1 MDKRS
6 RGTLL
11 RAVSLLTLLCAPV
24 VHAEDSTAKGF
35 ALSRFEPA
43 ERGSHFFSA
52 ESLNWKNSGLPVFGF
67 VADYAYKPLVM
78 YQVTP
83 AGPQELVT
91 VAKNF
96 ALGHLG
102 GTFNLGER
110 FRVGADLPVVIYAD
124 GAAGQLGLVTYQPP
138 QRSAVGDLRVSA
150 DWRFYGAENDSV
162 RAGVGVR
169 LFLPT
174 GDPRAYAGDGTL
186 RGTVQLQ
193 AAGEVAKYFA
203 WSARLGIQVK
213 GRELVYA
220 GGQVG
225 SEVQGG
231 LAAGARL
238 VDGHLIVGPE
248 LSASTTFMQ
257 AFSAQSTAVD
267 VMLGA
272 HYEINPQWRVGLGV
286 GRGAT
291 AALGSP
297 AVRGLLSVE
306 WTPAGDVECQALRA
320 ADAAQ
325 REALERENATR
336 LAREQEAI
344 ASAARA
350 AAARAEAARV
360 AAEQAA
366 NDEATASRRAREKA
380 LADDDGDGVA
390 NGEDGCPAEN
400 GFVSADAAK
409 NGCPT
414 GAVVGDQLVL
424 DLVRFKTNS
433 DFILAESNVVLE
445 KVAAAIARLPA
456 NYQYRVEG
464 HTDSMGPASFNK
476 DLSER
481 RAKSVIAWL
490 VSKGL
495 DAKRFTAAG
504 IGPDRPVA
512 GNDTEPNRQLNRRV
526 EFHITNLGVKP

>member
-1 MDKRS
+1 MHNRFW
-6 RGTLL
+6 GTLL
-11 RAVSLLTLLCAPV
+11 RGVSLLTTLFAPV
-24 VHAEDSTAKGF
+24 VHAADSTADGF
-35 ALSRFEPA
+35 VLSRFEPA
-43 ERGSHFFSA
+43 ERGSHFFST
-52 ESLNWKNSGLPVFGF
+52 ESLNWKSSGLPVFGF
-67 VADYAYKPLVM
+67 VGDYAYKPLVI
-78 YQVTP
+78 YAVP
-83 AGPQELVT
+83 PDGSQELT
-91 VAKNF
+91 AVANNY

-124 GAAGQLGLVTYQPP
+124 GSAGQLGLVTYQPP
-138 QRSAVGDLRVSA
+138 QRSAVGDLRLSA
-150 DWRFYGAENDSV
+150 DWRFYGAATDSF

-174 GDPRAYAGDGTL
+174 GDPRGYAGDGTL

-203 WSARLGIQVK
+203 WSARAGVQVK

-220 GGQVG
+220 GGQIG
-225 SEVQGG
+225 SEAQLG

-238 VDGHLIVGPE
+238 VDGRLIVGPE
-248 LSASTTFMQ
+248 LMASTTFTQ
-257 AFSAQSTAVD
+257 AFSAQSTAFD
-267 VMLGA
+267 LLLGA
-272 HYEINPQWRVGLGV
+272 HYEVNPQWRLGLGI
-286 GRGAT
+286 GRGVT
-291 AALGSP
+291 VALGSP

-306 WTPAGDVECQALRA
+306 WTPAGDVECQAQRA

-325 REALERENATR
+325 REALEREEAAR
-336 LAREQEAI
+336 VAREDEAI
-344 ASAARA
+344 AQAAQK
-350 AAARAEAARV
+350 AAARAEAERFAAQQAARDEASAARV
-360 AAEQAA
+360 AREQ
-366 NDEATASRRAREKA
+366 A

-390 NGEDGCPAEN
+390 NGEDGCPGEN
-400 GFVSADAAK
+400 GFASADKLK

-433 DFILAESNVVLE
+433 DLILPESNVVLE
-445 KVAAAIARLPA
+445 KVAAAIQKLPA
-456 NYQYRVEG
+456 GYQYRVEG
-464 HTDSMGPASFNK
+464 HTDGLGPAAFNK
-476 DLSER
+476 DLSQR

-490 VSKGL
+490 VGKGL
-495 DAKRFTAAG
+495 DGKRFTAAG